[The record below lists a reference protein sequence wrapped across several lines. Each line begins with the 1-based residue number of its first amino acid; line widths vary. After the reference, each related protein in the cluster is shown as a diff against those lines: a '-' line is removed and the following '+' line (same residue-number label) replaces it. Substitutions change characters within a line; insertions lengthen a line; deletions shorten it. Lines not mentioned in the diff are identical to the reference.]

1 MAHVTQPKKYYTHRV
16 GVYVKSTAL
25 YLSQGGGMMGTFK
38 AARRPVQHERNRG
51 WVTGLKR
58 NAFAVSSRRPSLERR
73 TVAALF
79 LNGIYERQRAK
90 LNDPW
95 GDAVAAKL
103 TARQITEAQTA
114 RIRFCTVTLAQNVD
128 RGCCQDKRSHASKRD
143 KR

>member
-1 MAHVTQPKKYYTHRV
+1 MCGGNLETSSTVCKDVLVKYKHEASSQQLDFTDA
-16 GVYVKSTAL
+16 GVNRNICGLAGVVCKRRKISPEYNTGA
-25 YLSQGGGMMGTFK
+25 TFRLG
-38 AARRPVQHERNRG
+38 ASLQRRR
-51 WVTGLKR
+51 
-58 NAFAVSSRRPSLERR
+58 AFSDE
-73 TVAALF
+73 
-79 LNGIYERQRAK
+79 IYERQRAK